1 MPGGGMDAGETAEET
16 AVREAREECGL
27 VLKICPAQ
35 VGGLVLKA
43 VDIVY
48 SDEEHQYFEK
58 HSTFVAAQVVGNLV
72 PTEKD
77 HELMWVSLEEATR
90 KLSPPSHR
98 WAIERLI
105 EKAEPV
111 RE

>member
-1 MPGGGMDAGETAEET
+1 MDAGETAEET